1 MEVSWLEKR
10 REGVQD
16 SQLDNYDDKPQE
28 GRRNTPSIRWMI
40 TEYVTRSLLVF
51 SMRKDV
57 SESQQ
62 MLSL

>member
-1 MEVSWLEKR
+1 MCASACMDWAA
-10 REGVQD
+10 
-16 SQLDNYDDKPQE
+16 SKPQE

-40 TEYVTRSLLVF
+40 TEYVNRSLLAF